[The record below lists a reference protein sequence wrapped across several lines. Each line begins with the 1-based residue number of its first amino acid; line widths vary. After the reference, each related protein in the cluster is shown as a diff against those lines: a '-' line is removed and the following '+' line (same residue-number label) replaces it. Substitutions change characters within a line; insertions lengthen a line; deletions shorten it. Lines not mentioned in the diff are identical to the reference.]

1 MSMASSLAAHTNQ
14 SAISSA
20 YRKINWRL
28 LPFLLL
34 CYILAFL
41 DRINIG
47 FAQQSMQQELHLSDA
62 AYGIGAGIFFLGYV
76 LFELPS
82 NLLLTRIGMCKTV
95 SRIMVLWG
103 LTSVSMM
110 FVNSEI
116 SFYVLRVLL
125 GIFEAGFAP
134 AMFYYCSQWFPRR
147 RLAMALA
154 ILGLTGP
161 IAGIIGGPLSSALII
176 HLDGVLA
183 LSGWRWLFL
192 VEGLP
197 SVFVGILAW
206 FVVVNTPA
214 DARWLTTQEREAV
227 IQTLAEERQTV
238 TVHTRVGQLLKDYRL
253 YLLILGYFCFIAG
266 IYLPHY
272 WLPKLI
278 AQAGFSGMTVGWL
291 AAIPSAFMLVTIVP
305 FARHSDHYGERR
317 WHTAL
322 PMAVSASLLA
332 VVTSAISGL
341 ITLPFPIFYVV
352 LTAALVS
359 MYLAYVVFWSIP
371 RELFV
376 TGPLAA
382 GGIALI
388 NSMGL
393 CGGFVSPIVVG
404 QLRGATGSMTMPFL
418 LFTATIAIGAVAFA
432 LVSPSRDT

>member
-1 MSMASSLAAHTNQ
+1 MTLLSALDQQAA
-14 SAISSA
+14 SSA
-20 YRKINWRL
+20 YRKIGWRL

-47 FAQQSMQQELHLSDA
+47 FAQQHMQQDLHLSDV

-82 NLLLTRIGMCKTV
+82 NLLLTRIGMRKTV

-110 FVNSEI
+110 FVSGER
-116 SFYVLRVLL
+116 SFYALRVLL

-134 AMFYYCSQWFPRR
+134 AMFYYCAEWFPKR
-147 RLAMALA
+147 RLGGALA
-154 ILGLTGP
+154 VLGLTGP
-161 IAGIIGGPLSSALII
+161 IAGIIGAPLSSALII
-176 HLDGVLA
+176 HMDGVLSLA
-183 LSGWRWLFL
+183 GWRWLFL

-197 SVFVGILAW
+197 SVLVGIVAW
-206 FVVVNTPA
+206 FVIVDEPA
-214 DARWLTTQEREAV
+214 KARWLTDAERKAV
-227 IQTLAEERQTV
+227 VGTLSEDQQDTAA
-238 TVHTRVGQLLKDYRL
+238 HTRLGALLKDYRL
-253 YLLILGYFCFIAG
+253 YLLVVGYFCFIAG

-278 AQAGFSGMTVGWL
+278 GQAGFSGMSVGWL
-291 AAIPSAFMLVTIVP
+291 AAIPSAFMLITIIP
-305 FARHSDHYGERR
+305 FARRSDRLSERR

-322 PMAVSASLLA
+322 PMAVSALLLA
-332 VVTSAISGL
+332 FVTCAMAGFIE
-341 ITLPFPIFYVV
+341 LPFALFYAV
-352 LTAALVS
+352 LTAAIVS

-376 TGPLAA
+376 TGPMAA

-388 NSMGL
+388 NSIGL
-393 CGGFVSPIVVG
+393 CGGFISPIVVG
-404 QLRGATGSMTMPFL
+404 YLRDATGSMTMPFL
-418 LFTATIAIGAVAFA
+418 LFTATIAVGALAFA
-432 LVSPSRDT
+432 LVRPSRDT